1 MIELKNVNL
10 SFPVFHGDQDASLR
24 TFIGSRVGSLSK
36 IRADKSHMYVEGL
49 KDISLTINVGDRLGL
64 VGRNGSGKSTLLK
77 TIAGIYPVT
86 SGEITRVGEIRGF
99 FNIGA
104 GLDFS
109 VSGYRNIRNLAYFYT
124 RDRKEIESKV
134 PSIVEFAELSEFIY
148 MPVSTYS
155 SGMIAR
161 LMVSVAVAFDAENIL
176 FDEAIGAGDEKFL
189 AKLSKRIA
197 ELIEGS
203 RCFVLATHSV
213 GLMKQYCNR
222 AIWIDKG
229 SIRLDGS
236 VDDVINAYQTFEG

>member
-1 MIELKNVNL
+1 MIELQNVSV

-24 TFIGSRVGSLSK
+24 SFLSRQIGNLSK
-36 IRADKSHMYVEGL
+36 VKTQNKQIVVEGL
-49 KDISLTINVGDRLGL
+49 KNINLTIATGDRLGL

-77 TIAGIYPVT
+77 TIAGIYPIS
-86 SGEITRVGEIRGF
+86 SGSISRSAPIRGF

-124 RDRKEIESKV
+124 QNREEIEDKV
-134 PSIVEFAELSEFIY
+134 PSIIEFSELAEFIY

-176 FDEAIGAGDEKFL
+176 FDEVIGAGDERFL
-189 AKLSKRIA
+189 NKLNLRIG
-197 ELIEGS
+197 ELI
-203 RCFVLATHSV
+203 RDTKCFVLATHSV

-229 SIRLDGS
+229 EIKLEGT
-236 VDDVINAYQTFEG
+236 VDEVIKAYQA